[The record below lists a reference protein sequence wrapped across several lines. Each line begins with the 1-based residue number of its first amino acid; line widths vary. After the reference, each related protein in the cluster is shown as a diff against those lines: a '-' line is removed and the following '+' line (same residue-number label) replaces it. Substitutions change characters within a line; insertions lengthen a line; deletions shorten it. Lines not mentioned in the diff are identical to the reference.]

1 MVQQIK
7 FIIELFIQTFK
18 PFWHLAIII
27 SFSTYFF
34 LNPLE
39 TWYRY
44 IGFQGLRVY
53 WHCPFSCAIQT
64 LDIAAILI
72 LSLIFYYWHNIYW
85 KRLCQICG
93 HFESVH
99 QQMCL
104 SVCTVFFK
112 DATKIQNGPKV
123 QNFKVE
129 IIQILQSRSPRY
141 RDVQVFFK
149 VLLKF
154 KVHG

>member
-1 MVQQIK
+1 MGMCKWFLPLGTLGPEGYCRPCTRRFRRRPRFFGYYTNMMQQIK

-18 PFWHLAIII
+18 PSWHLAIII

-99 QQMCL
+99 QQSVFECL
-104 SVCTVFFK
+104 HSIF
-112 DATKIQNGPKV
+112 
-123 QNFKVE
+123 
-129 IIQILQSRSPRY
+129 
-141 RDVQVFFK
+141 
-149 VLLKF
+149 
-154 KVHG
+154 

>member
-1 MVQQIK
+1 MTFQAAWGCASDFYPSARWALMGIVVPARAVSAAARGFFGYYTNMVQQIK

-18 PFWHLAIII
+18 PSWHLAIII

-99 QQMCL
+99 QQSVFECL
-104 SVCTVFFK
+104 HSIF
-112 DATKIQNGPKV
+112 
-123 QNFKVE
+123 
-129 IIQILQSRSPRY
+129 
-141 RDVQVFFK
+141 
-149 VLLKF
+149 
-154 KVHG
+154 